1 MNAVIAETT
10 HIAEQYIK
18 AFGLDTR
25 FWRTFRHG
33 DNPAGLRLD
42 RVVIIRPHWRVTFEQ
57 YAAFEDRCEA
67 WLSRVSPRGQLT
79 IL

>member
-1 MNAVIAETT
+1 MNAVIAEIT

-25 FWRTFRHG
+25 FWRVFRHS
-33 DNPAGLRLD
+33 DNPAGHRFDRL
-42 RVVIIRPHWRVTFEQ
+42 VIIRPHWRVTFEQ
-57 YAAFEDRCEA
+57 YAAFEERCEN
-67 WLSRVSPRGQLT
+67 WFTRVSHDGQYA